1 MFKWIVAALLSS
13 AIILAPGHR
22 ASGQGGDAW
31 RQQSSSGKAAAVK
44 GNLADAEAYL
54 VNAVKTAEQFDPGDT
69 RLPAT
74 LRDLADVYVAQ
85 GKYRQ
90 AEAPLMRALDIYERF
105 LGADHPDVAESLN
118 RLAEV
123 YLRESRYCQA
133 EPLLLR
139 ALSVLE
145 TKLPFQDAYIARTC
159 YDLAT
164 AYAGQDKYNEAEP
177 YFQRALALSEKALGP
192 DDPEVGKT
200 LLGYAALLRKTNR
213 ALQAD
218 KMEARAR
225 AILSVP

>member
-1 MFKWIVAALLSS
+1 MFRWIVATLLSS
-13 AIILAPGHR
+13 AIVLSPGQR
-22 ASGQGGDAW
+22 AWGQGGEKW
-31 RQQSSSGKAAAVK
+31 TQQSSSGKAAADR

-54 VNAVKTAEQFDPGDT
+54 LNAVKTAEQFDPGDT

-85 GKYRQ
+85 GKYNK

-105 LGADHPDVAESLN
+105 LGADHPDVAESLT

-123 YLRESRYCQA
+123 FLQQGKYCQA

-139 ALSVLE
+139 ALSILE
-145 TKLPFQDAYIARTC
+145 TKLPFQDAYIARAC
-159 YDLAT
+159 CDLAT
-164 AYAGQDKYNEAEP
+164 AYASQDKYSEAEP
-177 YFQRALALSEKALGP
+177 YFQRALTLREKALGP

-213 ALQAD
+213 ASQAD

-225 AILSVP
+225 AILAMP